1 MSLFGKTKRN
11 RDTVRYQYVVYPY
24 KSEKPIKKFNRLN
37 NAKRYA
43 LSCGPNTTIHKS
55 ADYQSGSS
63 SCVKKW
69 QVWFNKEYTHI
80 MLYRVNTR
88 DFKIRYS
95 KEEKIYRAYTYKVFT
110 KMIAYPDMKVS
121 NLIQLF
127 RKRGTPLDNPTED
140 MIDYANRALEELKTL
155 DDVQWSYW
163 SDRCN
168 DARAYVIYCLYKN
181 NL

>member
-11 RDTVRYQYVVYPY
+11 RDTVRYQYLVYPY
-24 KSEKPIKKFNRLN
+24 KSEKPIKKFNRLT
-37 NAKRYA
+37 NAERYA

-55 ADYQSGSS
+55 ADYMSGYSS
-63 SCVKKW
+63 
-69 QVWFNKEYTHI
+69 
-80 MLYRVNTR
+80 
-88 DFKIRYS
+88 DFKISYT
-95 KEEKIYRAYTYKVFT
+95 KEEKTYRSYSYKVYT

-121 NLIQLF
+121 NLIELF

-155 DDVQWSYW
+155 DDVKWSYW

-168 DARAYVIYCLYKN
+168 DARAYVIYCLYFKE
-181 NL
+181 LEL